1 MFATEPKKRIRN
13 HVTISKTDSVITK
26 RPGPLHRVTVTGL
39 PAGIMLQLPTA
50 NSALHVNHHSLPTLQ
65 NVTPHAARQNRPQ
78 WMRHRRRK
86 NVSKKRMVPATGTL
100 SNDRWL

>member
-39 PAGIMLQLPTA
+39 PAGMMLQLPTA
-50 NSALHVNHHSLPTLQ
+50 HSTQTTATCQPRIVNKYNPSRRQAKPTAV
-65 NVTPHAARQNRPQ
+65 NETPAAEKCFKETHGARDRHAV
-78 WMRHRRRK
+78 K
-86 NVSKKRMVPATGTL
+86 
-100 SNDRWL
+100 